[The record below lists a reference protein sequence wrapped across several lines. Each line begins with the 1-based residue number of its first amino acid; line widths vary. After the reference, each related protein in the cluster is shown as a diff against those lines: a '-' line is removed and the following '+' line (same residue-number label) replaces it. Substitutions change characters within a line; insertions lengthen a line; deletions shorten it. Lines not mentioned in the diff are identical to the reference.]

1 MSNEERLK
9 TLRRSGAKARTA
21 LAKKRKAGVGLMSGD
36 AAMVRRL
43 ERRARELE
51 DQAAA
56 LRKAAKLVAQ
66 GLRQ

>member
-1 MSNEERLK
+1 MNEERLK
-9 TLRRSGAKARTA
+9 TLRRSGAKARAA
-21 LAKKRKAGVGLMSGD
+21 LAKKRKAGIGLMSGD

-56 LRKAAKLVAQ
+56 LRKAAKLVAR